1 MSSTPSINLASL
13 DFAEIKNSL
22 KTYLKNQDRF
32 NDVDFEGS
40 NINVLLDVLAYN
52 TYLNSFYLNMAINEA
67 FIDTA
72 LLRDSVVSHAKQ
84 LNYVPRSFKS
94 SRAIINVTITPT
106 SNVGEVVI
114 PFGTPFSSKVG
125 SNTYNFYTSETIAVT
140 SSTNGVF
147 TAANVSI
154 YEGEYVAD
162 AFVMNY
168 SEPYQKFRITNPT
181 VDMNSV
187 IVSSIEDSG
196 ANTTLYTAAS
206 SFLGLDE
213 NSRNYFIQSAV
224 GDTYEIYFG
233 DGVIGRRPKDRSIIK
248 ITYRTCN
255 GQLPNG
261 ASKFAPTGP
270 INGHAN
276 VVVTTQ
282 LSAAGGDIN
291 ESIESI
297 RFNAPRN
304 FQVQERAV
312 TTGDYKLLLEN
323 KFSSDV
329 RAINVYGGEEAEP
342 PQYGKVVVAVSVA
355 DGVALPLYKQ
365 EEMRQ
370 FLKSRTPLSIDPV
383 FTEPDYVYLDID
395 GVVRYNLNTTT
406 LTASDIRTLVLSTI
420 SNYNNITLSN
430 FDVDFRYSKLVTDID
445 GCNEAIISND
455 LYVKPYKVIVPS
467 LTQPNS
473 FKIRFFNKFKQLP
486 SSERV
491 HVYEDEHTIRT
502 TAFTYNGK
510 ECTIE
515 DDGVGRL
522 RIVQV
527 SGTSHVT
534 VLSQIGTV
542 DYRAGEITITNLS
555 VTGYVGSGIKFYAL
569 TEAKDISAQR
579 NTIMS
584 IKSVDINIDV
594 IGERI

>member
-1 MSSTPSINLASL
+1 MSSTPSINLTSL
-13 DFAEIKNSL
+13 DFVEIKNSL
-22 KTYLKNQDRF
+22 KNYLRSQDRF
-32 NDVDFEGS
+32 NDIDFEGS

-84 LNYVPRSFKS
+84 LNYVPKSFKS
-94 SRAIINVTITPT
+94 SKAIVNVSVTPST
-106 SNVGEVVI
+106 NVGEVVI
-114 PFGTPFSSKVG
+114 PFGTSFSSKVG
-125 SNTYNFYTSETIAVT
+125 SNTYNFYTAETIAIT
-140 SSTNGVF
+140 TATNGVF

-154 YEGEYVAD
+154 YEGEYIAD
-162 AFVMNY
+162 AYVMNY
-168 SEPYQKFRITNPT
+168 AEPYQKFRITNPT
-181 VDMNSV
+181 VDMSSL
-187 IVSSIEDSG
+187 IVTSIEDSG
-196 ANTTLYTAAS
+196 ANNIVYTSAS

-233 DGVIGRRPKDRSIIK
+233 DGVIGRKPKDKSIIK
-248 ITYRTCN
+248 IAYRTCN

-261 ASKFAPTGP
+261 ASKFVPTGP

-276 VVVTTQ
+276 VSVITQ
-282 LSAAGGDIN
+282 FSASGGDIN
-291 ESIESI
+291 ESTESI

-312 TTGDYKLLLEN
+312 TTSDYKLLLEN
-323 KFSSDV
+323 QFSSDV

-342 PQYGKVVVAVSVA
+342 PQYGKVVVAISVA

-420 SNYNNITLSN
+420 ANYNNAVLSS
-430 FDVDFRYSKLVTDID
+430 FDVDFRYSKLVADID
-445 GCNEAIISND
+445 RCNESIISND
-455 LYVKPYKVIVPS
+455 LYVKPYKIIIPS

-473 FKIRFFNKFKQLP
+473 FKIKFFNKFRQLP

-502 TAFTYNGK
+502 TPFTFNGK

-515 DDGVGRL
+515 DDGLGRL

-534 VLSQIGTV
+534 VLSQVGTV
-542 DYRAGEITITNLS
+542 DYQLGEITITNLA

-569 TEAKDISAQR
+569 TEAKDISAQK

-584 IKSVDINIDV
+584 INSADINIDV
-594 IGERI
+594 IGERV